1 MPARPLR
8 SAAMTHRKPAA
19 IAVATVLSLAQT
31 TASAQPCDFAQA
43 DNAVRAMLARFPF
56 LEGAALLVGNR
67 DGILHEAYFGD
78 YGPSTVV
85 PLASASKL
93 ISGAA
98 IMTLIDDGRLDP
110 DAPVRVYLPEDFSF
124 ANAGL
129 KSTMTVRQMFAHT
142 AGLPGGDADE
152 PILNN
157 PTITLAEAIAQIA
170 CCVPL
175 EAVPGA
181 SFEYG
186 GLSMQVA
193 GRVAEVIS
201 GQDWESF
208 VDSALSQPLGLTTID
223 YQGLGPTL
231 NPRIAGSAQS
241 SLTDYGRILEM
252 LLRGGVVAGPDGPVR
267 VLSESSVRSMI
278 TDQTVGLP
286 RRSPPP
292 PGAEDFGYGF
302 GVWAAR
308 TNAQGETIE
317 YTSPGAF
324 GTTPWVDLERGI
336 YTVMLVDGVRQL
348 LATDLDAIKN
358 AVEQAV
364 DQCPAPCPADLV
376 GQPGILNFFDLAA
389 YLARFNARDPRADL
403 APPAGIFNFFDLAS
417 YLDLYNTGCP

>member
-1 MPARPLR
+1 
-8 SAAMTHRKPAA
+8 
-19 IAVATVLSLAQT
+19 
-31 TASAQPCDFAQA
+31 
-43 DNAVRAMLARFPF
+43 MLARFPF

-85 PLASASKL
+85 PLASATKL

-110 DAPVRVYLPEDFSF
+110 DAPVRIYLPDDFSF

-129 KSTMTVRQMFAHT
+129 KSTMTVRQMFSHT
-142 AGLPGGDADE
+142 TGLPGGDGDE

-157 PTITLAEAIAQIA
+157 PTITLAESAAQIA

-175 EAVPGA
+175 EAFPGA
-181 SFEYG
+181 SFQYG

-208 VDSALSQPLGLTTID
+208 VDTALSQPLGLTTID
-223 YQGLGPTL
+223 YQGLGPTT
-231 NPRIAGSAQS
+231 NPRVPGSAQS
-241 SLTDYGRILEM
+241 SLTDYGRVLEM
-252 LLRGGVVAGPDGPVR
+252 LLGGGAVSGPDGLVR
-267 VLSESSVRSMI
+267 VLSEQSVQSMLV
-278 TDQTVGLP
+278 DRTVGLP
-286 RRSPPP
+286 WRSPPP
-292 PGAEDFGYGF
+292 LGGEDYGYGF
-302 GVWAAR
+302 GVWVSR
-308 TNAQGETIE
+308 TDDAGDTLE

-324 GTTPWVDLERGI
+324 GCTPWVDLERGI
-336 YTVMLVDGVRQL
+336 YGIILVRGLRQIL
-348 LATDLDAIKN
+348 LTDLNAIKN
-358 AVEQAV
+358 AIEQAV

-389 YLARFNARDPRADL
+389 YIARFNARDPRADL
-403 APPAGIFNFFDLAS
+403 APPAGVFNFFDLAA
-417 YLDLYNTGCP
+417 YLDLYNMGCP